1 MRIIDVSFYYDEYI
15 NTEEELLQH
24 HYTTVGWAEAL
35 QRKGVDMIVIKRFH
49 RNNFFVKN
57 GVQYYFIKDALGG
70 TLKSWQLPYSFLK
83 RIVASDPDIVHVHTF
98 PCSLPVFLLRF
109 LLKQKSGIII
119 QNHGGKVAG
128 GIRVLLYKYMS
139 HIADAFFFTAA
150 AQGGHWFKNKR
161 LLKKVMPVMEGGTF
175 FNLKTWDRDRIIAYA
190 DRNNAK
196 QLSGIQGR
204 PVFLWV
210 GRLDDN
216 KDPLTILN
224 GFEVLFKTY
233 TDASLYMIYSDDK
246 LISSVQQK
254 ITGSVILKDK
264 VYLSGKIPHESI
276 MLYYNSADYFVLG
289 SHYEGSG
296 FALSEAL
303 SLGCVPVVT
312 DIPSFRMMTD
322 NGRLGALWKV
332 GDAGSFV
339 DAVYEAMQKS
349 LQEEG
354 KACIEFFKD
363 TLSYDAIA
371 GIALGHYEKVV
382 RSRNES
388 WQTNYK

>member
-1 MRIIDVSFYYDEYI
+1 MRVADVSFYYDEYI
-15 NTEEELLQH
+15 NTEEELLQQ

-57 GVQYYFIKDALGG
+57 GVQYYFMKDALGG

-83 RIVASDPDIVHVHTF
+83 RIVAFNPDIVHVHTF

-109 LLKQKSGIII
+109 LLKQKSGIVI

-139 HIADAFFFTAA
+139 YIADAFFFTAA
-150 AQGGHWFKNKR
+150 AQGRHWFKNKR

-175 FNLKTWDRDRIIAYA
+175 FNLETWDRDRIIAYT
-190 DRNNAK
+190 DRGDARL
-196 QLSGIQGR
+196 QSGMKGH

-210 GRLDDN
+210 GRLDEN
-216 KDPLTILN
+216 KDPLTILD

-233 TDASLYMIYSDDK
+233 TDASLYMIYSDDD
-246 LISSVQQK
+246 LLNNVQQK
-254 ITGSVILKDK
+254 ITGSTILKDK
-264 VYLSGKIPHESI
+264 VYLLGKIPHESM

-296 FALSEAL
+296 FALNEAL
-303 SLGCVPVVT
+303 SCGCVPVIT

-322 NGRLGALWKV
+322 NGRLGALWQV
-332 GDAGSFV
+332 GNKNSFV
-339 DAVYEAMQKS
+339 DAVNNVVQKPLLYEAND
-349 LQEEG
+349 
-354 KACIEFFKD
+354 CIKFFKNN
-363 TLSYDAIA
+363 LSFD
-371 GIALGHYEKVV
+371 GIAVIAMLHYQKIITA
-382 RSRNES
+382 RN
-388 WQTNYK
+388 NNR